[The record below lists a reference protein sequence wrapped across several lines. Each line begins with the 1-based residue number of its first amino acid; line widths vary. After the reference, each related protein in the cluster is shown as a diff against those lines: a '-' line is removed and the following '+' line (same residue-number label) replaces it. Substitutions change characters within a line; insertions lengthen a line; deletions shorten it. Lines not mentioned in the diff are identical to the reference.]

1 MGRGAIP
8 SRRGF
13 SPGAMR
19 RPGVSGIT
27 RPFGRLSR
35 GRGQVLHVLLSRS
48 PLASTRRWV
57 PFDLHVLGAPPAFI
71 LSQDRTLRPK
81 YLGFEP
87 VRSSQSFA
95 DRFRSIHMVLL
106 DRKRNFS
113 GPPLGGLAKNKSKL
127 DHFKWFDVCPDAT
140 LEVSILA
147 VSGSQGARLR
157 GSSGSTGPRGKE
169 IYCQT
174 GGAVWAGIWAHTF
187 PTYIGTLAFHAKK
200 RSLVFE
206 APLIP
211 TYTIGL

>member
-13 SPGAMR
+13 SRGAMR
-19 RPGVSGIT
+19 HPGVSGIT

-71 LSQDRTLRPK
+71 LSQDRTLRPNM
-81 YLGFEP
+81 LGFEP
-87 VRSSQSFA
+87 VRSSQLLA

-147 VSGSQGARLR
+147 VSGSQGARSAAHPVPPGRAARRYIARPEGRR
-157 GSSGSTGPRGKE
+157 GRESRTPYFVHK
-169 IYCQT
+169 
-174 GGAVWAGIWAHTF
+174 
-187 PTYIGTLAFHAKK
+187 
-200 RSLVFE
+200 
-206 APLIP
+206 
-211 TYTIGL
+211 

>member
-19 RPGVSGIT
+19 HPGVSGIT

-71 LSQDRTLRPK
+71 LSQDRTLRPNMF
-81 YLGFEP
+81 GPRARP
-87 VRSSQSFA
+87 VLSVIA
-95 DRFRSIHMVLL
+95 DRFRSIHMVLF
-106 DRKRNFS
+106 DRKRNSS
-113 GPPLGGLAKNKSKL
+113 GPPLGGLAKNESKS

-140 LEVSILA
+140 HHVSILA
-147 VSGSQGARLR
+147 VSGSQGARPR
-157 GSSGSTGPRGKE
+157 GQSGPTGPRGKE

-174 GGAVWAGIWAHTF
+174 GGARGAGITHSIF
-187 PTYIGTLAFHAKK
+187 CSQIN
-200 RSLVFE
+200 
-206 APLIP
+206 
-211 TYTIGL
+211 

>member
-13 SPGAMR
+13 SRGAMR
-19 RPGVSGIT
+19 HPGVSGIT

-48 PLASTRRWV
+48 PLASPRRGV

-81 YLGFEP
+81 YMGLEP
-87 VRSSQSFA
+87 VRSSQFIA

-140 LEVSILA
+140 LGSVHPRSIRF
-147 VSGSQGARLR
+147 SRCTPARLIR
-157 GSSGSTGPRGKE
+157 SDRAARQGDILPDREALWDVNSTLHKSYT
-169 IYCQT
+169 IYC
-174 GGAVWAGIWAHTF
+174 F
-187 PTYIGTLAFHAKK
+187 LYK
-200 RSLVFE
+200 S
-206 APLIP
+206 
-211 TYTIGL
+211 